1 MKSKFILA
9 GAAALL
15 ALGAAHVWIN
25 VGFDNFARD
34 VHEMFGAKHD
44 QLVVGFLPVT
54 CHLTCPVVD
63 WTTRHS
69 DSGSE
74 FKSQRYSEFPTMC
87 EDLAQGTLSAAFL
100 NTPLAVSLVQ
110 KGVGVKIVSL
120 GHRDGSGIMVR
131 ADSKITSFAQLAGK
145 KILIPSRFSN
155 QQLWLARLCKAN
167 HMELSSLN
175 MVTAGPPEM
184 PALLETGQC
193 DAYVVGEPFCARSE
207 MVGTARMLLQ
217 VKDSWPNFISCA
229 LVVRDEVIAEHRELI
244 QELVDGING
253 SGLWLEQG
261 VDNRFSAADVVAN
274 HYYNQKPELLKYVLS
289 KPIDRVRYDQL
300 TPLKK
305 DFDEI
310 MALGLEVGMFK
321 EFVPFESYV
330 DPSFSAKV
338 PNVAVP
344 MPPDDGSDIQVAIAP
359 SKPAPAAAPAPAKDA
374 GTTKK

>member
-1 MKSKFILA
+1 MKSKLIFA
-9 GAAALL
+9 GVAALV

-34 VHEMFGAKHD
+34 VRGLFGAKHD

-69 DSGSE
+69 DSGSI
-74 FKSQRYSEFPTMC
+74 FTSQRYSEFPTMC
-87 EDLAQGTLSAAFL
+87 EDLSQGTLGAAFL

-110 KGVGVKIVSL
+110 KGVGVKLVSL
-120 GHRDGSGIMVR
+120 GHRDGSAIMVR
-131 ADSKITSFAQLAGK
+131 ADSNITTFAQLAGK
-145 KILIPSRFSN
+145 KMLIPSRFSN

-167 HMELSSLN
+167 NMELSSLN
-175 MVTAGPPEM
+175 MVTAPPPDM

-193 DAYVVGEPFCARSE
+193 DAYVVGEPHCARAE
-207 MVGTARMLLQ
+207 MAGTGRVLLQ

-229 LVVRDEVIAEHRELI
+229 LVVRDDVIAEHRELI

-261 VDNRFSAADVVAN
+261 TENRFSAADVVGKY
-274 HYYNQKPELLKYVLS
+274 YYNQKPELLKFVLS
-289 KPIDRVRYDQL
+289 KPIDRVRYDKL
-300 TPLKK
+300 TPLQN

-310 MALGLEVGMFK
+310 MKLGIEVGMFK
-321 EFVPFESYV
+321 EFMPFERYV
-330 DPSFSAKV
+330 DPTFAAKV
-338 PNVAVP
+338 PNVAVA
-344 MPPDDGSDIQVAIAP
+344 MPPDDGRGIQVAIVAP
-359 SKPAPAAAPAPAKDA
+359 KAAPAPAPAPANDA
-374 GTTKK
+374 GNAKK